1 MAEVRLNYSKATFVP
16 SLLLSIIA
24 LGLLDA
30 FASLVLHFDLV
41 STLAAVVVSLIV
53 ILVLGV
59 SPFFTYHRVEAG
71 ELTLRQGWY
80 FKATIPLREIVSVEE
95 LEKGR
100 TRTGVFFDLR
110 GSELYV
116 TTQRRGLLVI
126 KLAEPRRFVLALGKK
141 VDRIVFD
148 TTDRRDLG
156 RAFGDRFIP
165 ANLDRSS

>member
-16 SLLLSIIA
+16 NLLLSIVG

-30 FASLVLHFDLV
+30 FAILTFSFDLV
-41 STLAAVVVSLIV
+41 SQFTILLVSIFVV
-53 ILVLGV
+53 LVLGI
-59 SPFFTYHRVEAG
+59 SPFLTYHRVEEG

-80 FKATIPLREIVSVEE
+80 FKAVIPLHDIVSVEE

-126 KLAEPRRFVLALGKK
+126 KLAEPRRFALALGKK
-141 VDRIVFD
+141 VDKIVFD

-165 ANLDRSS
+165 ASQDRSS